1 MIRLKS
7 TQVVLGNYINTNA
20 TGLRF
25 VWPHLGLDPSV
36 RCWVLKFSILLY
48 LYELVWLEYLNI
60 HNCKSNIWINNLRFR
75 RYHIYQSNLQE
86 IEFYIDI

>member
-36 RCWVLKFSILLY
+36 RC
-48 LYELVWLEYLNI
+48 
-60 HNCKSNIWINNLRFR
+60 
-75 RYHIYQSNLQE
+75 
-86 IEFYIDI
+86 